1 MGVNEKFI
9 EVGIV
14 GVGVEELI
22 PISKNDGTI
31 LLLILLKFGFVVWGL
46 FTTAV
51 LGFVVKEA
59 QGSSLGV

>member
-22 PISKNDGTI
+22 PISKNDG
-31 LLLILLKFGFVVWGL
+31 LILLKFGFVVCVL
-46 FTTAV
+46 FTAV

-59 QGSSLGV
+59 QGSSLVV

>member
-22 PISKNDGTI
+22 PISKNDG
-31 LLLILLKFGFVVWGL
+31 LILLKFGFVVWGL
-46 FTTAV
+46 FTAV

-59 QGSSLGV
+59 QGSSLVV